1 MRSAGKTRSNDVT
14 AAPRPGLDPG
24 DQPAKIMQGPLTPLS
39 VAGPQADDERQ
50 RIQRQFEAGASAR
63 ETLNALCELADRN
76 IQQILGEVLS
86 THKEPDGRAPANATA
101 QGLCLLAL
109 GGYGRRML
117 FPYSDLDIL
126 FLFGNEKA
134 EQEFRPLIA
143 EFSRTLWDAGFRV
156 SSAGRTLEECK
167 RIEEDNAEFHLALL
181 DRRFLAGD
189 STLFEKL
196 DTKVLPGSEKQARP
210 FLFAQ
215 LRKLTQERHARYGNT
230 IFHLEPNV
238 KEAPGGLRDYQ
249 ATAWLRQIAGER
261 KDTRSRTSIEEELA
275 AGAIDFLSAIRCF
288 LHYSNTRNDN
298 TLTYELQ
305 AAAAEKSL
313 GIAGGPAQGA
323 SRTAADWMR
332 MYFRQARTL
341 NRQVLRYLEQ
351 KAPAQV
357 SLRERFFSAA
367 RLGKTEEGA
376 GKPFAVR
383 DGLLEVVDQ
392 PALSDRAVTFSLL
405 AEAAQT
411 GIPLSREA
419 ERTISYILT
428 HPELPATNQ
437 EITWSRLREILAAD
451 YPGVALR
458 PMQRLGLLTEI
469 LPEFSAIDSLVVRDF
484 YHRYTV
490 DEHTLRTIEHLQE
503 LTDSTDVLGARFA
516 PLWKTSEKREL
527 LILSLLLHD
536 VGKGMP
542 AENHVTGSLE
552 ALETAAARLQLS
564 PEEKTEVHFLI
575 EHHLD
580 MSATVQRRDIF
591 DPATVSAFAEIV
603 ATPERLQ
610 RLCLLTYADI
620 HAVNPEALT
629 PWKAEMLWQL
639 FVATSNH
646 FSKTLDRDR
655 LHAHD
660 EVSLLEQVS
669 AQARGADVGEIERF
683 LEGFPRRYLAVHS
696 AAEIAA
702 HFALYQKLNGEPV
715 QTELIATRHAFS
727 LTLLTPDRPALFATI
742 AGVLAGWGMNIV
754 KADAFANAAGIVLD
768 TFHFVDLHHTLELN
782 PSEIVRFRK
791 SLADVVNGKSPL
803 EPLLRGRESASRGRT
818 PKVTVETR
826 IDFDDVS
833 SLQSTLLEITTQ
845 DHPGL
850 LYEIGSALARLGCNI
865 EVALVDTEGQ
875 KAIDVFYLTEQGKKL
890 GAQKQELLREVL
902 QGTLG

>member
-1 MRSAGKTRSNDVT
+1 
-14 AAPRPGLDPG
+14 
-24 DQPAKIMQGPLTPLS
+24 MQGPLIPLS
-39 VAGPQADDERQ
+39 ELGPQADEERQ
-50 RIQRQFEAGASAR
+50 RIRERFEKGTGAR
-63 ETLNALCELADRN
+63 ETLHALCELADRN
-76 IQQILGEVLS
+76 AQRILGEVL
-86 THKEPDGRAPANATA
+86 RAHGSAIE
-101 QGLCLLAL
+101 GLCLLAL

-143 EFSRTLWDAGFRV
+143 EFSRTLWDSGFRV

-181 DRRFLAGD
+181 DRRLLAGD
-189 STLFEKL
+189 SFLFEKL
-196 DTKVLPGSEKQARP
+196 DTKVLPGSERQARS

-215 LRKLTQERHARYGNT
+215 LHKLTRERHARYGST

-249 ATAWLRQIAGER
+249 AAAWLRQIAGEDR
-261 KDTRSRTSIEEELA
+261 EERRGILTEELPSERA
-275 AGAIDFLSAIRCF
+275 VDFLSAIRCF
-288 LHYSNTRNDN
+288 LHYSNKRNDN
-298 TLTYELQ
+298 VLTYELQ
-305 AAAAEKSL
+305 ASAAKESLGLPGGQARGDSQSAAE
-313 GIAGGPAQGA
+313 
-323 SRTAADWMR
+323 WMR
-332 MYFRQARTL
+332 LYFRQARTL

-351 KAPAQV
+351 KAPAPV
-357 SLRERFFSAA
+357 SLRERLFSAA
-367 RLGKTEEGA
+367 RSAKAESGVGKA
-376 GKPFAVR
+376 FAVR
-383 DGLLEVVDQ
+383 NGLLEVVDQ
-392 PALSDRAVTFSLL
+392 PALSDRAVLFSLFE
-405 AEAAQT
+405 EAAQS

-419 ERTISYILT
+419 ERCIHYVLT

-437 EITWSRLREILAAD
+437 QVTWSRLRKILEAD

-458 PMQRLGLLTEI
+458 PLQRLGLLIET
-469 LPEFSAIDSLVVRDF
+469 LPEFGSIDSLVVRDF

-503 LTDSTDVLGARFA
+503 LADPPDARAMHFA
-516 PLWKTSEKREL
+516 PLWKTVERRDL

-536 VGKGMP
+536 VGKGTP
-542 AENHVTGSLE
+542 SENHVTGSLE
-552 ALETAAARLQLS
+552 ALESAAARLQLS
-564 PEEKTEVHFLI
+564 AEEKAEVHFLI

-591 DPATVSAFAEIV
+591 DPGTVSGFAETV
-603 ATPERLQ
+603 GTPERLQ

-655 LHAHD
+655 FHAAD
-660 EVSLLEQVS
+660 EASLLEQVQKL
-669 AQARGADVGEIERF
+669 APGASVSEIERF

-702 HFALYQKLNGEPV
+702 HFALYRKLDREPV
-715 QTELIATRHAFS
+715 QVELTATHHAFS
-727 LTLLTPDRPALFATI
+727 LALLTADRPALFATI

-754 KADAFANAAGIVLD
+754 KADAFANAAGMVLD

-782 PSEIVRFRK
+782 PSEVVRFRK
-791 SLADVVNGKSPL
+791 SLSDVVNGVAPL
-803 EPLLRGRESASRGRT
+803 EPLLRSRDNVSRGRT
-818 PKVTVETR
+818 PKVAVATR
-826 IDFDDVS
+826 IDFDETS
-833 SLQSTLLEITTQ
+833 SLKSTLLEIATQ

-865 EVALVDTEGQ
+865 EVALIDTEGQ

-890 GAQKQELLREVL
+890 GGQKQELLKEVL